1 MTIDEAIARAKE
13 VAKEHE
19 QLAEWLEELKELRSM
34 VKCSAFIDGYN
45 KSINDCAALISKIP
59 GMCGYNC
66 PIDCCRGT
74 EESCKE
80 SWRLY
85 LIEQLKG
92 DREDAGSILRAIDT
106 EFKGGHKCIY

>member
-1 MTIDEAIARAKE
+1 MTIDEAIVHAKE
-13 VAKEHE
+13 LEKEHE

-34 VKCSAFIDGYN
+34 GKCSAFIDGYN

-59 GMCGYNC
+59 GMCRYSC
-66 PIDCCRGT
+66 PIDCCYGT
-74 EESCKE
+74 EQSCKE

-92 DREDAGSILRAIDT
+92 DREDAGSI
-106 EFKGGHKCIY
+106 

>member
-1 MTIDEAIARAKE
+1 MTIDEAIAHAKE
-13 VAKEHE
+13 LEKEHE

-59 GMCGYNC
+59 GMCGYSC
-66 PIDCCRGT
+66 PIDCCCGT

-92 DREDAGSILRAIDT
+92 DREDAGSI
-106 EFKGGHKCIY
+106 